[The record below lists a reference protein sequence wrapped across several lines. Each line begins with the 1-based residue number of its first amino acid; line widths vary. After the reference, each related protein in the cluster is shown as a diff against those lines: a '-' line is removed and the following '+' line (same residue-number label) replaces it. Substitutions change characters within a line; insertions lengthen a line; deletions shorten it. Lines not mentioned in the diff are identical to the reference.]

1 MSDDVTAPNKCSVI
15 LAAVA
20 TFLVALATLGR
31 KKKKKKKKKLNPQS
45 VTQNP

>member
-1 MSDDVTAPNKCSVI
+1 MSDDVTAPSKCSVI

-31 KKKKKKKKKLNPQS
+31 KKKKKKKKLNPQCAD
-45 VTQNP
+45 QNP